1 MITTFNISS
10 PYFALVEW
18 DPPTTPN
25 GLITH
30 YNLYVD
36 YENGTSD
43 TFTVEG
49 QTTVWNITELLP
61 YQFISVE
68 MSANTSI
75 GEGPRCPRVID
86 QTAQSSKQAEGMS
99 FILVKVVYLR
109 YIHPFPVCSF

>member
-1 MITTFNISS
+1 MITTFNVSS

-18 DPPTTPN
+18 DPPITPN

-36 YENGTSD
+36 YENETSD

-75 GEGPRCPRVID
+75 GEGPRCPQVTD

-99 FILVKVVYLR
+99 FILVKAVYLG